1 MKHKSRGALCPGSSV
16 AIHNDFSPL
25 CILRF
30 FVTAASPKQWEGIAV
45 LLDPGKG
52 DIIDTFISYDQ
63 TNQKL
68 RYLVIL
74 TIYNSSTPTVE
85 HFEGIFDYDKV
96 QTQVDGVLI
105 FMCC

>member
-1 MKHKSRGALCPGSSV
+1 MHTL
-16 AIHNDFSPL
+16 H
-25 CILRF
+25 F

-45 LLDPGKG
+45 ILDPERGFFT
-52 DIIDTFISYDQ
+52 DNFISYDY

-68 RYLVIL
+68 RIVVS
-74 TIYNSSTPTVE
+74 IYNSSTPTVE
-85 HFEGIFDYDKV
+85 HFEEIIDYDKV

>member
-1 MKHKSRGALCPGSSV
+1 MRMKHNHAV
-16 AIHNDFSPL
+16 PL
-25 CILRF
+25 CAGTLPLSCILPF

-52 DIIDTFISYDQ
+52 DIIDTLISYDY

-68 RYLVIL
+68 RYLVYL

-85 HFEGIFDYDKV
+85 HFEEIFDYDKV

>member
-1 MKHKSRGALCPGSSV
+1 MHTL
-16 AIHNDFSPL
+16 H
-25 CILRF
+25 F

-45 LLDPGKG
+45 ILDSERGFFT
-52 DIIDTFISYDQ
+52 DNFISYDY

-68 RYLVIL
+68 RIVVR
-74 TIYNSSTPTVE
+74 IYNSSTPTVE